1 MKSQDAHFDAVAD
14 EYDTSIPEHVMAHLT
29 RRRVEL
35 ACSLTVEGRV
45 LDVGCGTGRLLSS
58 LPSRYDRVGVDIS
71 AAMLDKARAQGLDV
85 VQAGGDELPFPDSS
99 FDLVTTFAVLH
110 HLIDPARVRR
120 TLAEMTRVLR
130 PGGAMLVWDHN
141 PLNPYWKV
149 LMARVPQ
156 DQGDEQL
163 VPAKAILEALR
174 DAGMADIQL
183 RRMTF
188 MPDFTPKYALASVAR
203 AESTLERVPGVRV
216 LAAHNVVTARRR

>member
-1 MKSQDAHFDAVAD
+1 MKSQDEHFDAVAD
-14 EYDTSIPEHVMAHLT
+14 DYDTSIPEHVMAHLT

-35 ACSLTVEGRV
+35 ACSLVAEGRV
-45 LDVGCGTGRLLSS
+45 LDVGCGTGRLLNS
-58 LPSRYDRVGVDIS
+58 LPRRYDGVGVDIS
-71 AAMLDKARAQGLDV
+71 AAMLDKARAQGVHV

-120 TLAEMTRVLR
+120 TLAEMIRVLK
-130 PGGAMLVWDHN
+130 PNGAVLVWDHN

-156 DQGDEQL
+156 DQGDERL
-163 VPAKAILEALR
+163 VPAKTIREALL
-174 DAGMADIQL
+174 DAGMEEIRL

-188 MPDFTPKYALASVAR
+188 MPDFTPQRALAAVAR
-203 AESTLERVPGVRV
+203 AERTLERVPGVRV